1 MSAIFESGE
10 LSAPSGCVVSLSVLI
25 PILFAFF
32 FLEVNDHMSRDDVH
46 DSIASPLAR

>member
-1 MSAIFESGE
+1 MSAIFESGK
-10 LSAPSGCVVSLSVLI
+10 LSAPSGCDVSLSVRI
-25 PILFAFF
+25 PVLSVFL